1 MNYQSD
7 AHNLLKTF
15 VAFETETRDIY
26 HRYLKGTTNPGLR
39 HLLTIINQG
48 LCDHEKEIQ
57 QLIEEY
63 DIDLVFDLDEELTP
77 ALFRQKSAYTDSSNF
92 NDVMHTIMQREK
104 TAMDFLSK
112 LSSSCRNKEISFL
125 LTRLACEEKKYH
137 NWAVD
142 QYELELLSE

>member
-1 MNYQSD
+1 MNSQSD
-7 AHNLLKTF
+7 VHNLLQTF
-15 VAFETETRDIY
+15 VAFGTETREIY
-26 HRYLKGTTNPGLR
+26 GRYLKGTTNTGLR

-48 LCDHEKEIQ
+48 LIDHEKELH
-57 QLIEEY
+57 QLMEEQ
-63 DIDLVFDLDEELTP
+63 DLDLVFDLDKDLTP
-77 ALFRQKSAYTDSSNF
+77 ALFQQKSAYTDSINF

-112 LSSSCRNKEISFL
+112 LSDSCRNKEISFL
-125 LTRLACEEKKYH
+125 LTRLAYEEKKYH